1 MDEDIAADF
10 LIEAQDIL
18 DRLGE
23 QLVALER
30 QPTDSA
36 LLNAAFRGFH
46 TIKGG
51 AGFLRFT
58 PMVDVCHAVE
68 ECLSAARSGQLRLSA
83 EQFDG
88 TQQALDLVQSMLA
101 AVTAGQPM
109 PAAPR
114 ELILK
119 LQVSADAAPAAP
131 QAAPQPTPAAK
142 VEIKTEAPYA
152 MPESD
157 IDDLDFEALLDQ
169 LHGAGGAPGLAP
181 ADEPPPVVSAPASPA
196 PKAKA
201 KAVAAE
207 PAHAAAAPAEP
218 AEQTVRVDTRRLDAI
233 VDLVGELVLARNR
246 LKTLRMRLRDEEL
259 DRAVTGLDIA
269 TSRLQSAVMKTRMQP
284 VGRVFARFPKLAR
297 DVARG
302 LGKQVNLEV
311 VGAETEL
318 DRNLVEALAD
328 PLVHLVR
335 NAIDHGIE
343 SPEKRTATGKPAA
356 GRVVM
361 SAKQEGDHVAI
372 EVSDDGA
379 GMDADRL
386 RAKAR
391 ERNLLDAETAA
402 RLSPDECLQLIFLP
416 GFSTKTEVTDVSGRG
431 VGMDV
436 VQSRIR
442 ELSGHIQIYSKPGSG
457 SRFLI
462 RVPLTLAIL
471 PTLLVQSS
479 QTIYALPLARVL
491 EVLSYPPGGPMWID
505 GRAVLD
511 LRQGTLPLLYLRQ
524 WLGNGSSAAMAATHT
539 IVVVQSGEQRFGL
552 VVDLVRGREEVVIK
566 PLPRLVRGL
575 AGYAG
580 ASLIGDGRMALILDI
595 DGLLRDGVWQ
605 RGNGEMDLA
614 DSSQLAV
621 SR

>member
-30 QPTDSA
+30 QPTDAA

-119 LQVSADAAPAAP
+119 LQVSADAAPAVP
-131 QAAPQPTPAAK
+131 QAAPAART
-142 VEIKTEAPYA
+142 EAKTEAPYA

-181 ADEPPPVVSAPASPA
+181 IDEPAPAASAPASPP
-196 PKAKA
+196 PKAA
-201 KAVAAE
+201 AVAE
-207 PAHAAAAPAEP
+207 PVHVVPAPAEP

-246 LKTLRMRLRDEEL
+246 LKTLRTRLRDEEL

-442 ELSGHIQIYSKPGSG
+442 ELSGHIQIYSKPGAG

-524 WLGNGSSAAMAATHT
+524 WLGNGANAAMAATHT

-605 RGNGEMDLA
+605 RGSGEADLA
-614 DSSQLAV
+614 DSSHLAL